1 MVTTMYS
8 IDLRHLAKSFGQKDV
23 LKDISLAVHAGE
35 IFGLLGPS
43 GAGKTTLNKI
53 LTGQLT
59 YKGFAE
65 ILGKHC
71 NQLDRTIYADLGVV
85 LDNCG
90 IYERL
95 SCYDN
100 LKLFARLHG
109 INHENIM
116 IVLNRVGLT
125 DIKMP
130 AGKLSKGMRQRLILA
145 RALLHR
151 PKLLVLDEPTN
162 GLDPSTAY
170 EIRKFLL
177 EVNQVGTTV
186 LLTTHYMEEAFKLCS
201 HIALLNEGHIVEYGV
216 PEEICRKYNRK
227 NIVTILRKDGSLA
240 TYQNGPESAEMIAA
254 CFSKDNVEAIH
265 SSEPNLETVFMSL
278 TGKELNL

>member
-1 MVTTMYS
+1 MTMHS
-8 IDLRHLAKSFGQKDV
+8 IELRQLAKSFGRKDI
-23 LKDISLAVHAGE
+23 LKDISLSVHVGE

-43 GAGKTTLNKI
+43 GAGKTTLIKI
-53 LTGQLT
+53 LTGQLSYT
-59 YKGFAE
+59 GFAA
-65 ILGKHC
+65 IMGKHC
-71 NQLDRTIYADLGVV
+71 DQLDRTIYADLGVI

-100 LKLFARLHG
+100 IKLFARLHG
-109 INHENIM
+109 ISKKDVMVALH
-116 IVLNRVGLT
+116 RVGLT
-125 DIKMP
+125 DVKLP

-151 PKLLVLDEPTN
+151 PKLLILDEPTN
-162 GLDPSTAY
+162 GLDPSMAY
-170 EIRKFLL
+170 EIRKLLL
-177 EVNQVGTTV
+177 EVNQEGTTIF
-186 LLTTHYMEEAFKLCS
+186 LTTHYMEEAFKLCS

-216 PEEICRKYNRK
+216 PEEICRKHNRE
-227 NIVTILRKDGSLA
+227 NIVTILCKDGSSA
-240 TYQNGPESAEMIAA
+240 AYRNGPESAEMIAA